1 MVSGAP
7 GREMPRFEPTV
18 RSAQPVK
25 LAVDAPPRPFS
36 DGPFQFRGATSLNK
50 SCPSNQNTEKSHVI
64 SEGYGALFFCG
75 DFYFNKIKDLAGRFK
90 SSFNHLLTAIVL
102 KMMYFRFLAESRH
115 ARDR

>member
-50 SCPSNQNTEKSHVI
+50 SCTRNPNTEKSHVI
-64 SEGYGALFFCG
+64 SEGYGALFFCE
-75 DFYFNKIKDLAGRFK
+75 DFYFDKIEDLAGRFK
-90 SSFNHLLTAIVL
+90 TSLNHLLTAIVL